1 MTIVKIDYREHALI
15 ELLKS
20 RNNMP
25 FEVCPLDNG
34 DIHYISEHTHI
45 ILERKTEADLY
56 SSIKDGRW
64 REQKER
70 LDILKAEGNCE
81 IGFLIEQI
89 EYTKRTTIDFKLL
102 HGAILNTLF
111 RDKYLIMYSECL
123 ENTVEYLE
131 MLYKKVHNNDFNK
144 QRGSSIQIE
153 TSSIKKKLDKTDYTV
168 LVLSAIPR
176 VSNEIAKKITET
188 YSSLDKLIDAFR
200 ASGANL
206 LAEISLGKKRL
217 GPKLSTTI
225 YEYLFSIHTPGQ

>member
-20 RNNMP
+20 RNNIP

-34 DIHYISEHTHI
+34 DIHYISDNIHI
-45 ILERKTEADLY
+45 IIERKTEADLY

-70 LDILKAEGNCE
+70 LDILKAEGACE
-81 IGFLIEQI
+81 IVFLIEQI
-89 EYTKRTTIDFKLL
+89 EFTKRATIDFKLL
-102 HGAILNTLF
+102 QGAILNTIF
-111 RDKYLIMYSECL
+111 RDRYNIMYSECL

-153 TSSIKKKLDKTDYTV
+153 TSSIKKKLDKTDYIV

-176 VSNEIAKKITET
+176 VSNEISKKIVEQ

-200 ASGANL
+200 VGGANL

-217 GPKLSTTI
+217 GPKLSNDI
-225 YEYLFSIHTPGQ
+225 YNYLFSIN

>member
-102 HGAILNTLF
+102 QGAILNTLF

-131 MLYKKVHNNDFNK
+131 MLYKKINNNDFNK

-206 LAEISLGKKRL
+206 LAEIILGKKRL
-217 GPKLSTTI
+217 GPKLSTAI